1 MKLILI
7 VQRYGIDVVG
17 GAERLCRGVAEGLV
31 AQQHDVQVLTSCA
44 TSYRTWANHYAAGK
58 ETLNGVRV
66 HRFRTE
72 CERHM
77 ADFNALS
84 EHLFSGTPTPADEL
98 AWIDAQ
104 GPFVPTLVD
113 HLHARS
119 GEADALLF
127 FTYLYYPTVHGV
139 HAAPERSV
147 LVPTAH
153 DEAPLYLDS
162 YEAVFRLPAGLAFN
176 TESEAELVR
185 RRFPDAQAKRRV
197 IGVGVEDLALLEA
210 AQQAAEPSPDAPALL
225 YAGRIEEGKGV
236 GQLIAHVRRY
246 RKDTGASPTLWLMGE
261 TAMRLPDEP
270 WIKALG
276 FVSNEEKRRR
286 LAEAT
291 VLVAPSALE
300 SFGIVL
306 LEASAAG
313 TPVLANGGSGAY
325 VEHCQRG
332 GGGLWYRSYEEFSEA
347 LDLLIGDPD
356 LRSSLARQGAQYTRD
371 NYSWEA
377 IASGYDRFLTDL
389 LA

>member
-1 MKLILI
+1 MKLTLI

-17 GAERLCRGVAEGLV
+17 GAERLCRGVAEGL
-31 AQQHDVQVLTSCA
+31 APQHDVQVLTSCA
-44 TSYRTWANHYAAGK
+44 KSYRTWANHYPAGR

-72 CERHM
+72 RERNM
-77 ADFNALS
+77 PDFNALS
-84 EHLFSGTPTPADEL
+84 EQLFGDSRTPADEI

-113 HLHARS
+113 HLHAS
-119 GEADALLF
+119 SDDADALLF
-127 FTYLYYPTVHGV
+127 FTYLYYPTVHGI

-153 DEAPLYLDS
+153 DEAPLYLDT

-185 RRFPDAQAKRRV
+185 RRFPEAQAVSRV
-197 IGVGVEDLALLEA
+197 IGVGVEDLDLLECA
-210 AQQAAEPSPDAPALL
+210 GKAAEAPPDAPALL

-236 GQLIAHVRRY
+236 GELISHVRRY
-246 RKDTGASPTLWLMGE
+246 RSDTGASPTLWLMGE
-261 TAMRLPDEP
+261 TAMELSQEP

-276 FVSNEEKRRR
+276 FVSNGEKRRR
-286 LAEAT
+286 LAAAT
-291 VLVAPSALE
+291 VLVAPSPLE

-313 TPVLANGGSGAY
+313 TPVLANAASGAY
-325 VEHCQRG
+325 VEHCQQG
-332 GGGLWYRSYEEFSEA
+332 GGGLWYRSYEEFREA
-347 LDLLIGDPD
+347 LELLLGDAA
-356 LRSSLARQGAQYTRD
+356 LRSSLARQGAQYARD
-371 NYSWEA
+371 RFSWEA
-377 IASGYDRFLTDL
+377 IAAKYDGFLAEL
-389 LA
+389 LR

>member
-1 MKLILI
+1 MKLTLV

-17 GAERLCRGVAEGLV
+17 GAERLCRGVAEGL
-31 AQQHDVQVLTSCA
+31 AARHDVQVLTSCA
-44 TSYRTWANHYAAGK
+44 KSYRTWSNHYPAGR

-72 CERHM
+72 RERHM
-77 ADFNALS
+77 PDFNALS
-84 EHLFSGTPTPADEL
+84 EQLFRGTHAPADEI

-113 HLHARS
+113 HLHAS
-119 GEADALLF
+119 SDDADALLF
-127 FTYLYYPTVHGV
+127 FTYLYYPTVHGI
-139 HAAPERSV
+139 HAAPERSI

-153 DEAPLYLDS
+153 DEAPLYLDT
-162 YEAVFRLPAGLAFN
+162 YEAVFSLPAGLAFN
-176 TESEAELVR
+176 TEAEAELVR
-185 RRFPDAQAKRRV
+185 RRFPEAQAASRV
-197 IGVGVEDLALLEA
+197 IGVGVEDFDLLEA
-210 AQQAAEPSPDAPALL
+210 ARTAAEPPSDAPALL

-236 GQLIAHVRRY
+236 GQLIAHVQRY
-246 RKDTGASPTLWLMGE
+246 RTDTGASPTLWLMGE
-261 TAMRLPDEP
+261 TAMELPAEP

-313 TPVLANGGSGAY
+313 TPVLANAASGAY
-325 VEHCQRG
+325 LEHCQRG
-332 GGGLWYRSYEEFSEA
+332 GGGVWYRSYEEFREA
-347 LDLLIGDPD
+347 LDLLLRDSA
-356 LRSSLARQGAQYTRD
+356 LRSALARQGAQYARRH
-371 NYSWEA
+371 YSWEA
-377 IASGYDRFLTDL
+377 IAAKYDDFLAEL
-389 LA
+389 RG